1 MLTVGPRALDPNP
14 EMTLDVVVT
23 DKVPLATYRLATNGV
38 VTPALAYVVV
48 TGAVNAPP
56 AVPVAMLS
64 DVGYMSPLN
73 RFTLYDNVNPAEL
86 FKCGMVLE

>member
-1 MLTVGPRALDPNP
+1 MLTVGPRALDPKP
-14 EMTLDVVVT
+14 VITLEVVVT
-23 DKVPLATYRLATNGV
+23 DKVPLATYKLAASGV

-48 TGAVNAPP
+48 AGAVSAPP

-64 DVGYMSPLN
+64 DVGYISPLN
-73 RFTLYDNVNPAEL
+73 LFTLYDKVNPAEL